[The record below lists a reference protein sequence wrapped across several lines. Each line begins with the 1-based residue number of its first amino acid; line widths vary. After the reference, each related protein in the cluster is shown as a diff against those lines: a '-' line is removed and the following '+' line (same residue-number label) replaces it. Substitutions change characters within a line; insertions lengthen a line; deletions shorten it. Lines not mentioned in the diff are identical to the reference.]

1 MAVRFTILVLL
12 TTAVAVV
19 SSAGLLETLLSWD
32 IPDAV
37 GRSTAPQ
44 SQCLCQTSNCLCC
57 IDLNLTTAIGGGLV
71 VDDLDGRACI
81 NIKQKEQN
89 ISLNLS
95 YGDNPVH
102 NATIKIVDASNRPTC
117 MNLLSD
123 LAQICAKF
131 TSIKQA
137 EAGYDG
143 CLVIEPALLGTPQA
157 TYHMGCFNFNQ
168 VVRQIEA
175 SATIETTEATET
187 TEDEEDSLNTEEFIA
202 AVSASAEQGIALF
215 SQWLGL
221 NLNPKLNLTNRN
233 NHQEANSQRAIPSTT
248 SRSARVHW
256 DQEEKN
262 DERFKQLLSAQD
274 NVLKGSATIGQSNGA
289 ETTFVYSK
297 PSELFSSEKNSNDRR
312 VEQMEIEPQHL
323 AVVPKESRRGG
334 RAYNIHQHVNEI

>member
-1 MAVRFTILVLL
+1 MAVKSTILVLL
-12 TTAVAVV
+12 TVSVALV

-32 IPDAV
+32 LPDAV
-37 GRSTAPQ
+37 GRSSAPQ

-57 IDLNLTTAIGGGLV
+57 VDLNLTATIDLGGP
-71 VDDLDGRACI
+71 ACI
-81 NIKQKEQN
+81 NIKQKDEN
-89 ISLNLS
+89 VSLNLS

-102 NATIKIVDASNRPTC
+102 NATIKIVDAANKPTC

-131 TSIKQA
+131 ASIKQA

-168 VVRQIEA
+168 VVRQVE
-175 SATIETTEATET
+175 ATIITETTEAAENSEE
-187 TEDEEDSLNTEEFIA
+187 EDDSLNTDELIA

-233 NHQEANSQRAIPSTT
+233 NQQETDQKRNNQQTT
-248 SRSARVHW
+248 PPTNSRSARTLW

-289 ETTFVYSK
+289 ETTYVYSK
-297 PSELFSSEKNSNDRR
+297 PLGLFASEKSSGQKK
-312 VEQMEIEPQHL
+312 VEEVKIDPQHL
-323 AVVPKESRRGG
+323 AVIPRESRRGG